1 MVRRQGNIFYDIN
14 TARACI
20 TMNYKPV
27 REICVSDH
35 IMLPSE
41 CKSELRSIMTYY
53 FATEHNELNPL
64 IQRFFLLYTETTK
77 PHFLAALRMSL

>member
-41 CKSELRSIMTYY
+41 CKSELRSIMTY
-53 FATEHNELNPL
+53 
-64 IQRFFLLYTETTK
+64 
-77 PHFLAALRMSL
+77 